1 MQQKGLGT
9 TYLQFFTG
17 SHSWGRYFAKIWRS
31 PPRLKGF
38 CEKAFG
44 DDRYDT
50 RREGR
55 KHLEDTE
62 RVKRGE
68 DDDQA
73 LNIDWVQQ
81 T

>member
-1 MQQKGLGT
+1 
-9 TYLQFFTG
+9 
-17 SHSWGRYFAKIWRS
+17 
-31 PPRLKGF
+31 LKGF
-38 CEKAFG
+38 YEKAFG

-81 T
+81 TYKSEYKVRLCKFSPMIVGVNEDA

>member
-1 MQQKGLGT
+1 
-9 TYLQFFTG
+9 
-17 SHSWGRYFAKIWRS
+17 
-31 PPRLKGF
+31 LKGF
-38 CEKAFG
+38 YEKAFG

-62 RVKRGE
+62 RAKRGE

-81 T
+81 TYKSEYEVRLRKFSPMIVGVNEDA